1 MSGVLDAVRDVVCAV
16 LLLTGAVLCL
26 LAAVGLLRFPDT
38 LGRLHAAAKGQS
50 LGLLLI
56 LFGTAVRLPPR
67 YATVLV
73 LVVVFQMVTAP
84 IAGQVVGRTGE
95 SAADLL
101 GLSSEVGSLEPGK
114 QADLIAV
121 SGDPLA
127 DVRVLKSVRF
137 VMRGGRVYKG

>member
-84 IAGQVVGRTGE
+84 IAGQVVGRTAYRTGAVHRAGLVRDDLAQRLAGE
-95 SAADLL
+95 RD
-101 GLSSEVGSLEPGK
+101 
-114 QADLIAV
+114 
-121 SGDPLA
+121 
-127 DVRVLKSVRF
+127 
-137 VMRGGRVYKG
+137 RGAR